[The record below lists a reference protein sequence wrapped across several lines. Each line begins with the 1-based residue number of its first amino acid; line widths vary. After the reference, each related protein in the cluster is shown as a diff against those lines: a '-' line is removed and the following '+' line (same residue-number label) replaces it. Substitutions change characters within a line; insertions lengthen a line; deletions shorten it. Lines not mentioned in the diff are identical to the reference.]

1 MRKLFL
7 EHPLADTRVMGI
19 EIPELTEKMYSFIA
33 NNFFQ
38 PLHIDRIDETN
49 LHHIFDAII
58 AFRACYWGFGFYEL
72 VDEMNILLDTLA
84 PYLGDISDE
93 ARYRYRLQYYRELGA
108 NDFIENTSKRV
119 LDSKENEFLPKSSTH
134 LTAKENNVTVASNL
148 QSCQN
153 HAKMSSQLQDNTTQN
168 LDKPQTKFRGQQNAN
183 LQDKNVNKTFKNADF
198 IPPELLDMIRK

>member
-7 EHPLADTRVMGI
+7 EHPLADTRAMDI

-93 ARYRYRLQYYRELGA
+93 ARYCYRLQYYRELGVG
-108 NDFIENTSKRV
+108 DFIENASKRV
-119 LDSKENEFLPKSSTH
+119 LDDNGKELLSKSSTCI
-134 LTAKENNVTVASNL
+134 TSKDNNVSLTQTLRTYKNYTNMDSNS
-148 QSCQN
+148 QG
-153 HAKMSSQLQDNTTQN
+153 SSINN
-168 LDKPQTKFRGQQNAN
+168 LDKHQTKSCGRQNAN
-183 LQDKNVNKTFKNADF
+183 LQDKNINKTFKNADF